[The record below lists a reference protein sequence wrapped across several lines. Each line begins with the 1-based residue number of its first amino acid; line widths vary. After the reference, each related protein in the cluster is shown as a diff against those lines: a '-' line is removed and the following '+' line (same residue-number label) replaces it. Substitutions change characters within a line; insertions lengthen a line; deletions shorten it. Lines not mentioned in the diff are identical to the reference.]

1 MHLTSWFLLSYISN
15 YIKKKKNHA
24 INMCAG
30 AIARRRAYFGSG
42 SGPILLAD
50 MFCSGDE
57 SSLLDCNR
65 NMFGMLS
72 CNHFEDAGVTCEG
85 EKNCII

>member
-1 MHLTSWFLLSYISN
+1 MAQT
-15 YIKKKKNHA
+15 
-24 INMCAG
+24 
-30 AIARRRAYFGSG
+30 RAYFGSG

-50 MFCSGDE
+50 MFCFGNE

-65 NMFGMLS
+65 NMFGTLS

-85 EKNCII
+85 EINNMHSRSTYPCIMIAVTL